1 MEIANELR
9 LIGYK
14 SAALGYGGSI
24 RRGMEAMLLNRKYIV
39 QK

>member
-14 SAALGYGGSI
+14 SATLGYGGVI
-24 RRGMEAMLLNRKYIV
+24 RKGMEAMVLSRNYIV
-39 QK
+39 QG